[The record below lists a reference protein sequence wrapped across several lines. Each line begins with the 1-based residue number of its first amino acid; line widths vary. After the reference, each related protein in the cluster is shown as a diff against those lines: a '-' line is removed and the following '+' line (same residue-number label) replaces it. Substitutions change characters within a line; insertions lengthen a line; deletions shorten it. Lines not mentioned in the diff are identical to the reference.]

1 MHVTLAHGCP
11 AWRARRR
18 RSTSPANAPSQ
29 SMRCGQPTTAR
40 HHAACAPWQPP
51 YKAGDRARRAATRTT
66 MRARAGRGPSGA
78 PPLAVLGGARLALM
92 VDMRGWRPAGGD
104 AHQQD
109 TRGSRGK
116 AQRQGGPAQIS
127 MTFRPSPDAH
137 HALGRRAWPAQ
148 RWSTGPT
155 GALPPASS
163 ARWGP
168 TEICH
173 LPAKGSSSTCQGALA
188 CESHRPPRG
197 PEHWPQRWL
206 RGRASPPSP
215 IQKTPCPHR
224 PSPPLY
230 SSGDA
235 HTAHA
240 RSRGTQQGYGA

>member
-1 MHVTLAHGCP
+1 VRRGARQSITELRTNAPHCAARALTCPPAPAWGHATRPTRYCRQWPLRGLKRHASLCDVMHVTLAHGCP

-109 TRGSRGK
+109 TRGRRGK
-116 AQRQGGPAQIS
+116 AQRQGGPARIS

-155 GALPPASS
+155 GALP
-163 ARWGP
+163 
-168 TEICH
+168 
-173 LPAKGSSSTCQGALA
+173 
-188 CESHRPPRG
+188 
-197 PEHWPQRWL
+197 
-206 RGRASPPSP
+206 RASRGAVG
-215 IQKTPCPHR
+215 PHR
-224 PSPPLY
+224 DLSPPPKRVQRHV
-230 SSGDA
+230 SGGA
-235 HTAHA
+235 H
-240 RSRGTQQGYGA
+240 GAGL